1 MTRKKRRTQTKTVKA
16 YTVKLNG
23 DELKELDELFTAY
36 GKCRDFLY
44 SQLCGIN
51 HMTDVANWYGP
62 RVKSASM
69 TVKSRK
75 LAKRSKTGKRLIR
88 RIKLKD

>member
-1 MTRKKRRTQTKTVKA
+1 MTRKKRRTQTKTVRA
-16 YTVKLNG
+16 YTEKLNG

-36 GKCRDFLY
+36 GKCRAFLY

-62 RVKSASM
+62 RDK
-69 TVKSRK
+69 
-75 LAKRSKTGKRLIR
+75 IR
-88 RIKLKD
+88 EHDGEIKKAYKKNKAQGL